1 VLKDPSVVE
10 VARRNPAD
18 AAAVGRL
25 RGLGSL
31 SPAAVQ
37 RLLEALAAAADAEP
51 PPAARELSPGLAR
64 RVAAAS
70 ALGAVLVR
78 ARCEGAHIAPELV
91 ATRAEL
97 ESFVE
102 AMAGGQNE
110 HALLT
115 GWRRELVG
123 DELRELVQGNV
134 ALALD
139 PQAPYVR
146 TFALPTAE

>member
-1 VLKDPSVVE
+1 M
-10 VARRNPAD
+10 
-18 AAAVGRL
+18 
-25 RGLGSL
+25 
-31 SPAAVQ
+31 
-37 RLLEALAAAADAEP
+37 
-51 PPAARELSPGLAR
+51 
-64 RVAAAS
+64 
-70 ALGAVLVR
+70 LVR

-102 AMAGGQNE
+102 AMASGQEE

-123 DELRELVQGNV
+123 AELRELVQGNV

-146 TFALPTAE
+146 TFPLPPG